1 MDFCQR
7 FTFKIQRSLVYFQ
20 CRYFKRFKKVDTC
33 VTYVTFTPN
42 KYCLAKYVQYF
53 VVKHVL
59 RIEFSGEFDCTYIV
73 KVCKKC
79 QNNPKPRNPNS
90 CCTLGQDSIF
100 LSKTWMFNFATLSV
114 LWAKKWFFAR
124 KFKYFTS

>member
-53 VVKHVL
+53 AVKHVL

-73 KVCKKC
+73 KLCKKC
-79 QNNPKPRNPNS
+79 HKNTKPRNP
-90 CCTLGQDSIF
+90 
-100 LSKTWMFNFATLSV
+100 KTPTHDAH
-114 LWAKKWFFAR
+114 WAKTRFFVQNLNV
-124 KFKYFTS
+124 